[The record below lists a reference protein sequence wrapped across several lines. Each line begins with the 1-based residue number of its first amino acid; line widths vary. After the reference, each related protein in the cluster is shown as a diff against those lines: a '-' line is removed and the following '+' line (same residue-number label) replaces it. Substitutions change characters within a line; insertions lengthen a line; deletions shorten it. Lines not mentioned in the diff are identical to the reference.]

1 MSHNVLDAF
10 CAMVRI
16 DSESGEED
24 AFFSYLADL
33 FRSELRAACAF
44 DGFGNLI
51 ARVPAKGCS
60 GKLPVLFA
68 CHGDTVKPGKGIEPT
83 VTDGVVRSKGDTIL
97 GADDKA
103 GISEL
108 YTAVQTAERHP
119 ELELVITR
127 QEELGLI
134 GAKHLD
140 SSSLNAKMGFVLDS
154 DTFDSIIIG
163 GPSHMTLDI
172 EVTGRAA
179 HAGMEPEKGISAI
192 QAAARAISLLRLG
205 RIDFETTANV
215 GIISGGSIRNGVPDK
230 CTVKAECRSLN
241 HEKCVDYG
249 DVIKEAFE
257 VAARTLGASADV
269 QLDMNY
275 RASSISADSAVV
287 EVARQAIRKL
297 GLTPRA
303 VTITGGTDASVFN
316 AKGIQTVVLGIG
328 AAGEHTNDEH
338 IAVAD
343 LETGVCMVHNVF
355 DLLCES

>member
-1 MSHNVLDAF
+1 MSHDVVDTF

-16 DSESGEED
+16 DSQSGEED
-24 AFFSYLADL
+24 AFFTYLADL
-33 FRSELRAACAF
+33 FQSNLQATCSF

-51 ARVPAKGCS
+51 ARVPARGCS
-60 GKLPVLFA
+60 GKPPVLFA
-68 CHGDTVKPGKGIEPT
+68 CHGDTVRPGKNIEP
-83 VTDGVVRSKGDTIL
+83 VVVDGVIHSGGDTIL

-103 GISEL
+103 GIAEL
-108 YTAVQTAERHP
+108 YTAIKSAERHP
-119 ELELVITR
+119 ELEVVITR

-134 GAKHLD
+134 GAKNLD
-140 SSSLNAKMGFVLDS
+140 ASPLKAKMGFVLDS
-154 DTFDSIIIG
+154 DTFDRIIIG

-215 GIISGGSIRNGVPDK
+215 GIIEGGSIRNGVPEK

-249 DVIKEAFE
+249 NVIKDAFE
-257 VAARTLGASADV
+257 VAAHAMGAHADV
-269 QLDMNY
+269 TLDMNY
-275 RASSISADSAVV
+275 QASSIPADSAVV
-287 EVARQAIRKL
+287 EVARQAIGKL
-297 GLTPRA
+297 GLTPEA
-303 VTITGGTDASVFN
+303 VIITGGTDASVFN
-316 AKGIQTVVLGIG
+316 SKGIQTVVLGIG

-343 LETGVCMVHNVF
+343 LETGVRMVHHVF
-355 DLLCES
+355 DLLCQ